1 MNIHDIYNR
10 IAPLFRGKRIQKF
23 SEIFRPT
30 QHTRILDVGG
40 TPEFW
45 IQVPIKSTIIILNL
59 HILPDAEK
67 YSNRFELIVGDGCKL
82 DFVSNQ
88 EFDIVFSNS
97 VIEHVG
103 SREKQMEFAREIL
116 RVGKGYWVQT
126 PAWVFPIEPHLMGLF
141 IHWFPRAW
149 QKHLVRHFTL
159 WGLVTKPSQ
168 ARVEEVLD
176 GIRLINYREF
186 RDFFPDSTIIVERWM
201 SLPKAY
207 IAYKKG

>member
-1 MNIHDIYNR
+1 VNLDIS
-10 IAPLFRGKRIQKF
+10 PWQ
-23 SEIFRPT
+23 
-30 QHTRILDVGG
+30 
-40 TPEFW
+40 
-45 IQVPIKSTIIILNL
+45 
-59 HILPDAEK
+59 EK
-67 YSNRFELIVGDGCKL
+67 YANRYELVTGNGGKL

-103 SREKQMEFAREIL
+103 SKEKQMEFVREIL
-116 RVGKGYWVQT
+116 RVEKGHWVQS

-149 QKHLVRHFTL
+149 QKYLVRHFTI
-159 WGLVTKPSQ
+159 WGVVTKPSQ
-168 ARVEEVLD
+168 MRAEEFLD

-201 SLPKAY
+201 SLPKTY